1 MNALTNKR
9 KVAINLTIV
18 DNLNALNL
26 VHGVETKYSA
36 SRSDTGT
43 RMKYFNQGIDLIKAH
58 EFRRRY
64 RESSDYQPVS
74 DWVLLISLSGT
85 IEPNGSYI
93 VRSRNRTALAVS
105 VVLDSISEGTYKWP
119 DPGLA
124 LDPKMIEYRTTHI
137 NWRENKA
144 TIRGFLPSEVDL
156 KEVPMQY
163 VAVYGKMIHRI
174 IAEIQGFNVATNQD
188 PYSTEEGRTLMKELI
203 QEVLINIGLFK
214 ESAVGVRDTIIAFLS
229 HMQDPHA
236 YIHKGVAF
244 PNEEVFKNLLQHYE
258 GNEEYTLREQ
268 HDRALVEEMLVEFP
282 SDEDIPKRLR
292 KMDRAMLD
300 HKFFKRPTYSNTG
313 TTMDFMLGLTNDE
326 YAKIYHTNDEEIAE
340 ALRQTVIKRWEE
352 ANKG

>member
-1 MNALTNKR
+1 MTALTNKR

-18 DNLNALNL
+18 DNLPALKL
-26 VHGVETKYSA
+26 IHGVETKYSA
-36 SRSDTGT
+36 SRADTGT
-43 RMKYFNQGIDLIKAH
+43 RMKYFNNGIDLIKAH

-64 RESSDYQPVS
+64 RESSDYKPVG

-93 VRSRNRTALAVS
+93 VRSRNRTALVVS
-105 VVLDSISEGTYKWP
+105 VILDSISEGTYKWP

-124 LDPKMIEYRTTHI
+124 LDPKMIEYRTTHV

-163 VAVYGKMIHRI
+163 VAVYGKMIHRLV
-174 IAEIQGFNVATNQD
+174 AEIKDFNVATNQD
-188 PYSTEEGRTLMKELI
+188 PYSTEEGRMLMKELI
-203 QEVLINIGLFK
+203 QEVLINLGIFK
-214 ESAVGVRDTIIAFLS
+214 DTAVSVRDTVAAFLQ

-236 YIHKGVAF
+236 YVHKGVAF
-244 PNEEVFKNLLQHYE
+244 PNEEVYKTLLNRFN
-258 GNEEYTLREQ
+258 GNEEYTLRAE
-268 HDRALVEEMLVEFP
+268 HDRPLVEAMLVDFP
-282 SDEDIPKRLR
+282 NDEDIPKRLR

-300 HKFFKRPTYSNTG
+300 HVYFHTPTYDNVG
-313 TTMDFMLGLTNDE
+313 TTLDFMLGLTMDE
-326 YAKIYHTNDEEIAE
+326 FTQIYNTKDTVLAE
-340 ALRQTVIKRWEE
+340 QLRQTVIKRWEE